1 MCADQQSA
9 AAFSDHMASDWNE
22 TDTLH
27 DTTIHQI
34 LDLAD
39 IRSGVHVL
47 DVACGTGVL
56 FPYYLSRNV
65 ASITGVDLSA
75 DMISQA
81 KKKFQQS
88 QIHLIRA
95 DILACRFDSPFDRC
109 MVYHALSYFPDP
121 AQLLRRLAICVKPGG
136 RLTLAQCFGRTQ
148 EQCPPSLPDT
158 AELARIL
165 APWFLVDIQFSDG
178 EKYVISGLRNDA
190 PAVSAVPATDK
201 R

>member
-27 DTTIHQI
+27 DTNIHQI

-81 KKKFQQS
+81 KK
-88 QIHLIRA
+88 
-95 DILACRFDSPFDRC
+95 
-109 MVYHALSYFPDP
+109 
-121 AQLLRRLAICVKPGG
+121 
-136 RLTLAQCFGRTQ
+136 
-148 EQCPPSLPDT
+148 
-158 AELARIL
+158 
-165 APWFLVDIQFSDG
+165 
-178 EKYVISGLRNDA
+178 
-190 PAVSAVPATDK
+190 
-201 R
+201 